1 VVEQFMVK
9 GERGGPGSHTVSV
22 TIEEPV
28 LVPMSEAERAAVV
41 SVFVDILAD
50 WWTEHGNEESE
61 QWAESRSA
69 RP

>member
-9 GERGGPGSHTVSV
+9 GERGGPGSRTVSV

-41 SVFVDILAD
+41 SVFVDTLAD
-50 WWTEHGNEESE
+50 WWTRHGSEESE
-61 QWAESRSA
+61 QRAESRSA